1 MTERFSKLYRK
12 KVYVHHYTQYLEEA
26 VFQQSFHALDSLHA
40 EYSALMDYVP
50 DKTADRFK
58 PLF

>member
-1 MTERFSKLYRK
+1 MTERFNKLYRK

-26 VFQQSFHALDSLHA
+26 IFPESFNTLDTLHH
-40 EYSALMDYVP
+40 EYCGLMEYVA
-50 DKTADRFK
+50 DKNIDRFK

>member
-1 MTERFSKLYRK
+1 MTDRFSKLYRK

-26 VFQQSFHALDSLHA
+26 VFQQSFDALDSLHSD
-40 EYSALMDYVP
+40 YCGLMEYVP
-50 DKTADRFK
+50 DKHLDRFK